1 MEILFYT
8 TTNVGFNFTNETQAL
23 VNNKNGLPTVV
34 LFHPVFQ
41 NDSNAQFTAL
51 IMAGVYNR
59 SKSANTV
66 SDLMLCGTYHGLFDF
81 NGITVSNKAAQDRNN
96 KIFSLLCDSSNENE
110 VQIVFAELVKVL
122 NKNEPMALTT
132 IIAAFSRA
140 KIADADLT
148 AFIGRTRLNITDKI
162 VEEVIKTIIPLGIDS
177 TYALKGLGAK
187 M

>member
-23 VNNKNGLPTVV
+23 VNNKNELPTVV

-41 NDSNAQFTAL
+41 NAPNEQFTAL

-59 SKSANTV
+59 IKSANTV

-110 VQIVFAELVKVL
+110 VQIVFTELVRVL
-122 NKNEPMALTT
+122 KSEPLALIT
-132 IIAAFSRA
+132 IIAAFSQA
-140 KIADADLT
+140 KITEADLT
-148 AFIGRTRLNITDKI
+148 AFIVRTRLNIADKI

-177 TYALKGLGAK
+177 TYALKGLGAN